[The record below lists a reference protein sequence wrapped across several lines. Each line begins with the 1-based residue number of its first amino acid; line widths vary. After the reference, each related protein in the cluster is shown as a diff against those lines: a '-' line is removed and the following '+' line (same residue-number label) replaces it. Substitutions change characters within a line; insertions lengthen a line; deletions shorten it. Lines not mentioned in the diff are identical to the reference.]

1 MIYTGSCHCGAVAY
15 EVEADEELVAVD
27 CNCSICLKSGN
38 LHLIV
43 PKSEFKLLRGK
54 QSLSTYIF
62 DSGDAKHF
70 FCSTCGIKSYY
81 IPRSNPDGISVNVR
95 CLEPQPQKITVE
107 TFDGKNWEE
116 HAHTLAHLS
125 EEN

>member
-70 FCSTCGIKSYY
+70 FVVHVALNLI
-81 IPRSNPDGISVNVR
+81 IFLDLIRM
-95 CLEPQPQKITVE
+95 E
-107 TFDGKNWEE
+107 
-116 HAHTLAHLS
+116 
-125 EEN
+125 